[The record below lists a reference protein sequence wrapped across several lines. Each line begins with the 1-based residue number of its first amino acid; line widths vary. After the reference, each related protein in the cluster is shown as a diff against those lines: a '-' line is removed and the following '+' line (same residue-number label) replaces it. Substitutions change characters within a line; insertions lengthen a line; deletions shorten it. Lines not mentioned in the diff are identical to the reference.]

1 MTDMPFA
8 GRLPTPELE
17 VLLLCARS
25 RPEQAIDERLRALLA
40 ARIDWGRLTRM
51 AWINRLIPL
60 LHWHLLRL
68 GAAMPDWVAKHLAEA
83 QTRNDHRRSGLNER
97 LRGVVAALDKAGIPA
112 ITFKGPTIETL
123 AYAQPGLRE
132 CADIDILVREA
143 DLAAMIPA
151 VQGAGYTLEDQ
162 LGPLEERIFRA
173 YHFAYE
179 FVDPTG
185 AANVDAHWRLLPA
198 TWSVPIDYEGLW
210 RRSGTMTVAG
220 CTVRILADEDLLFYV
235 ALHSTK
241 ERWLRL
247 RMVCDVAELLRAR
260 PALDWDKALSA
271 AAAQGGRR
279 MLLLAVHLAATW
291 LDAPV
296 PERVRALARADRHI
310 IRFEEDIW
318 QTIESGREDFSRVFE
333 LSRFRLL
340 VLDRAGDRLSYLIR
354 TVATPRLVHTQ
365 IVRLPVSL
373 AALYVPLKLVHDYL
387 AVPAWKV
394 IQRLRSRTHG
404 MVPRPDDGA
413 R

>member
-1 MTDMPFA
+1 MSFA
-8 GRLPTPELE
+8 GRRPTPELE
-17 VLLLCARS
+17 FLLLCARS
-25 RPEQAIDERLRALLA
+25 RPQPAMDARMRALLA
-40 ARIDWGRLTRM
+40 AGVDWKRLTVM

-68 GAAMPDWVAKHLAEA
+68 DAAMPSWVVQHLAE
-83 QTRNDHRRSGLNER
+83 TRERNEDRRRRMDER
-97 LRGVVAALDKAGIPA
+97 LQALVAALDKADVPA
-112 ITFKGPTIETL
+112 ITFKGPTIEAL

-132 CADIDILVREA
+132 CADIDILVHET
-143 DLAAMIPA
+143 DIAAMIPA
-151 VQGAGYTLEDQ
+151 VQGAGFRLDDR
-162 LGPLEERIFRA
+162 LDPLEERIFRG

-198 TWSVPIDYEGLW
+198 TWSVPVDYDGLW

-220 CTVRILADEDLLFYV
+220 CTVRVLADEDLLFYL

-247 RMVCDVAELLRAR
+247 RMVCDIAELLQAR
-260 PALDWDKALSA
+260 PALDWDKALSDA
-271 AAAQGGRR
+271 TAQGGRR

-296 PERVRALARADRHI
+296 PERVRAIARADRLVV
-310 IRFEEDIW
+310 RFEDDIW
-318 QTIESGREDFSRVFE
+318 RRIETGRDDFSRVFE

-340 VLDRAGDRLSYLIR
+340 ALDRWIDRIRYVVR

-365 IVRLPVSL
+365 IVRLPASL
-373 AALYVPLKLVHDYL
+373 AAAYIPLKLVHDYL
-387 AVPAWKV
+387 AVPAWML
-394 IQRLRSRTHG
+394 IQKLRPRSG
-404 MVPRPDDGA
+404 MVARPEDGA